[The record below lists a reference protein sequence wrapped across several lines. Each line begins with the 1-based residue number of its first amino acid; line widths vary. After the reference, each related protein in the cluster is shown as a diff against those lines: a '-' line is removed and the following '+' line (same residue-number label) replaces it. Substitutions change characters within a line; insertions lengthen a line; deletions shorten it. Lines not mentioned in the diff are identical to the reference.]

1 MLIRLKRRESPA
13 DVIVRGAMVR
23 APKHLVNIDKVRN
36 DLKLRNAAYWQAMQ
50 TGAPTQGLEPFL
62 ELFRETDEWV
72 EVPRHYPLPLV
83 APAPATATQV
93 ITGRPLQEGPLS
105 KIEPRDEVQVESV
118 EALLAD
124 RTDKILALGCGKGKT
139 FVSLYSAAK
148 GKRYPVLVVVH
159 TNALLDQWRQRI
171 TDFLGIEPDDV
182 GHIQGPTIRWKG
194 YGVAVAMLHSLVQ
207 KAYEDDFYKYW
218 NLVIFDEVHRIGAK
232 TFIQAASMFN
242 AERWGLSATLQ
253 RADGMDK
260 AIHLHLGPVAYEDLR
275 QPLEPTIYFV
285 PTNLQINMQR
295 YIFRGGRVNLAQLM
309 TTLADHPVRNQKI
322 MHWLDKA
329 VKDGRTV
336 LVLGER
342 LSQLSTLC
350 ETMTSTES
358 KAIHVG
364 SMSQEER
371 RDALTKQ
378 VVFATQHLA
387 KEGLDR
393 PAFDTLF
400 ILIPFGG
407 DGRLQQSVGRILRTF
422 DDKKDPKVLIFED
435 DISIIK
441 ALGNKM
447 RRNLKKMGYPAKELK
462 KKE

>member
-1 MLIRLKRRESPA
+1 MLIRVPRRDSA
-13 DVIVRGAMVR
+13 SLIVRGAMVR
-23 APKHLVNIDKVRN
+23 VPTHLIDVAQVRL

-50 TGAPTQGLEPFL
+50 TGAPTAGLEPFL
-62 ELFRETDEWV
+62 ELYRETDEWI
-72 EVPRHYPLPLV
+72 EVPRHYKVPFKAPVPPTLTHLQALP
-83 APAPATATQV
+83 
-93 ITGRPLQEGPLS
+93 PLQAGPLS

-118 EALLAD
+118 DALLAD

-148 GKRYPVLVVVH
+148 GKRYPILVVVH

-182 GHIQGPTIRWKG
+182 GHIQGPIVRWRG
-194 YGVAVAMLHSLVQ
+194 YRVAVAMLHSLVQ
-207 KAYEDDFYKYW
+207 KEYEDDFYKNW

-242 AERWGLSATLQ
+242 AERWGLSATLR

-260 AIHLHLGPVAYEDLR
+260 AIHLHLGPVVYEDLR
-275 QPLEPTIYFV
+275 QPLEPVIYFV
-285 PTNLQINMQR
+285 PTNIQVNMQR
-295 YIFRGGRVNLAQLM
+295 YVFRGGRVNLAQLM
-309 TTLADHPVRNQKI
+309 TTLADHPGRNKKI

-329 VKDGRTV
+329 VADNRTV

-342 LSQLSTLC
+342 LSQLSSLC
-350 ETMTSTES
+350 EEMTSTTS

-393 PAFDTLF
+393 PEFDTLF

-407 DGRLQQSVGRILRTF
+407 DGRLQQSVGRILRTCPG
-422 DDKKDPKVLIFED
+422 KKEPKVLIFED

-447 RRNLKKMGYPAKELK
+447 RRNLKKMGYTAKELK